1 MGRGLDELVKRVQEM
16 GRLKAEVGWMD
27 TAKYDDSG
35 VPVALVAQTQEFGSP
50 AQNIPPRPFVRPTIA
65 AEGRSWSELM
75 GRGVRAVSAGE
86 RTPLQ
91 IFTAIGE
98 QAAGDVRMT
107 ITLVNNPQLA
117 DSTRKARIAKGRE
130 PDKPLQDSGV
140 MRASCTSI
148 VKEK

>member
-1 MGRGLDELVKRVQEM
+1 
-16 GRLKAEVGWMD
+16 
-27 TAKYDDSG
+27 
-35 VPVALVAQTQEFGSP
+35 
-50 AQNIPPRPFVRPTIA
+50 
-65 AEGRSWSELM
+65 M